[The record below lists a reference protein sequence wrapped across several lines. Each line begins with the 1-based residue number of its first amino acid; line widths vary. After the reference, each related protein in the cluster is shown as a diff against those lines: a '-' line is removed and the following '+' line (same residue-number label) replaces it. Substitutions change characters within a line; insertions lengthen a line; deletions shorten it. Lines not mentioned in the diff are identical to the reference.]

1 MSSFPKSSQG
11 AYCAV
16 VNHVP
21 KLSRTAAEQIL
32 ADYEGYA
39 ASGTQS
45 TYKKAQKLA
54 VRFGKFKTSRAGRQL
69 EAQQVWLRTPV
80 TRLDAPARSTTPSTT
95 PLPVAGVKHGRP
107 PSSPTTSN
115 ANGVHNRVTPNKAP
129 HKKPSAGRGVVLADP
144 VRRALNDPPAPR
156 RTSQLDLGVRQEN
169 KRLLAENKAL
179 QKAMKGAMKE
189 VTKVATEAA
198 KAAKEAVKEAVKEA
212 TKVTTEVVT
221 KAAMME
227 AKKVATKVAKEAA
240 KLATKVAIKV
250 AKLEVKVQNLAL
262 VNVGLVAAVQ
272 KAQEAVKAANDKAGS
287 EVATIRG

>member
-1 MSSFPKSSQG
+1 MVRIELPSASLTTLTQYSFYRGTVTDGDEDDIAGLRAKMSSFPKSSQG

-129 HKKPSAGRGVVLADP
+129 HKKTSAGRGVGLADP
-144 VRRALNDPPAPR
+144 VRRTLDDPPRSPAH
-156 RTSQLDLGVRQEN
+156 
-169 KRLLAENKAL
+169 
-179 QKAMKGAMKE
+179 
-189 VTKVATEAA
+189 
-198 KAAKEAVKEAVKEA
+198 
-212 TKVTTEVVT
+212 
-221 KAAMME
+221 
-227 AKKVATKVAKEAA
+227 
-240 KLATKVAIKV
+240 IK
-250 AKLEVKVQNLAL
+250 
-262 VNVGLVAAVQ
+262 
-272 KAQEAVKAANDKAGS
+272 
-287 EVATIRG
+287 T